1 MKAQEGALTK
11 ELPLLIH
18 TGLACEM
25 LWGSSHR
32 TDLYRLYA
40 MIEREEIGAKKLG
53 GRWFIPRA
61 EMQKFIDADA

>member
-1 MKAQEGALTK
+1 MTK
-11 ELPLLIH
+11 DLPLLID

-25 LWGSSHR
+25 LFGSSYR

-40 MIEREEIGAKKLG
+40 MIEREEIGAKKFG